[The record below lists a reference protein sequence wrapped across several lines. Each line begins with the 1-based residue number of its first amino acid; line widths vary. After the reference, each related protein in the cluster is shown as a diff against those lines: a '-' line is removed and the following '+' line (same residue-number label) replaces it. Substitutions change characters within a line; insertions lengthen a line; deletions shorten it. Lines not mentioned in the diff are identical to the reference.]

1 MTEAANTT
9 ILNGARSAA
18 SAGSAVRRE
27 LLGWAWLAVGAL
39 AVAGVF
45 AILLAL
51 SRIPGMEKTP
61 FWPIDFFYKG
71 LVIHVIFSLVIWLQG
86 VFAFLVAV
94 ATLKLA
100 GDDVRLAPLGRMG
113 QGAVL
118 VAFPCLFAPAFLDA
132 TQPALDNYIPLILH
146 PAYDVGLLALA
157 LGVLAPVVRLLIN
170 LPGRLA
176 SAPPLAVAMALGGFI
191 YLLALTC
198 FGVAGSLLADEGGL
212 AWSREGLFWGGGHLL
227 QFVYAALLVTNWSI
241 LARMSLGEG
250 AVDNRVFLACVLLIA
265 LIALPAPLF
274 YAAFEPF
281 SGGQHEAFRLLQFGI
296 AAPTLI
302 FAASLLAR
310 ALRSASP
317 WPWRDPAF
325 FALATSLALFAL
337 GGVMGFLITG
347 SDTRTPAHYHA
358 VITAVSVSSAGMLLT
373 FGLKELGRASA
384 PPRATRILLGL
395 YGGGQFVASIAMFV
409 AGGYGALRKT
419 PSGAGSLDAVAA
431 AGMAVHGVAS
441 IFTIIGGAAFVVIA
455 IRALMRADAMRSAGV
470 TPRAPRATGGNMK
483 PTSSPDSEAASAS
496 ITKRIKELRDWRG
509 ETLAHVRKLIH
520 DADPAIEEEWKW
532 AKATS
537 PGTPVWSHDG
547 IVCTGE
553 SYKEVVKLTF
563 ARGASLEDPKKLF
576 NSSLEGNTRRAIDLR
591 EGDKIDEAAF
601 KQLIRAAIAANAAAR
616 AERAAKKK

>member
-1 MTEAANTT
+1 MTQAAQTSLVNRVGSVA
-9 ILNGARSAA
+9 GAR
-18 SAGSAVRRE
+18 SAVRRE

-39 AVAGVF
+39 AVAGIF

-51 SRIPGMEKTP
+51 SRIPGMERTP

-86 VFAFLVAV
+86 VFAFLVAA

-100 GDDVRLAPLGRMG
+100 GDEVRAAPLGRIG

-118 VAFPCLFAPAFLDA
+118 IAFPFLFAPAFLNSTA
-132 TQPALDNYIPLILH
+132 PSLDNYIPLILH
-146 PAYDVGLLALA
+146 PAYDLGLLALA
-157 LGVLAPVVRLLIN
+157 LGVLAPVVRLVIN

-176 SAPPLAVAMALGGFI
+176 SPPPLAVAMALAGVI
-191 YLLALTC
+191 YIVALAC
-198 FGVAGSLLADEGGL
+198 FGIAGVLLADEGGL

-227 QFVYAALLVTNWSI
+227 QFVYAALLLTNWSI
-241 LARMSLGEG
+241 LARTSLGEQ
-250 AVDNRVFLACVLLIA
+250 AVDNRVFLACVVLVV
-265 LIALPAPLF
+265 LIALPAPAF
-274 YAAFEPF
+274 YAAFETF
-281 SGGQHEAFRLLQFGI
+281 GSGQHEAFRLLQFGI

-302 FAASLLAR
+302 FAASLVVR
-310 ALRSASP
+310 ALRSPSP

-325 FALATSLALFAL
+325 LALATSLALFAL

-373 FGLKELGRASA
+373 FGLEELGRAPA

-431 AGMAVHGVAS
+431 TGMAVHGIAS

-455 IRALMRADAMRSAGV
+455 IRALMRAEAVRSA
-470 TPRAPRATGGNMK
+470 T
-483 PTSSPDSEAASAS
+483 
-496 ITKRIKELRDWRG
+496 
-509 ETLAHVRKLIH
+509 
-520 DADPAIEEEWKW
+520 
-532 AKATS
+532 
-537 PGTPVWSHDG
+537 
-547 IVCTGE
+547 
-553 SYKEVVKLTF
+553 
-563 ARGASLEDPKKLF
+563 
-576 NSSLEGNTRRAIDLR
+576 
-591 EGDKIDEAAF
+591 
-601 KQLIRAAIAANAAAR
+601 
-616 AERAAKKK
+616 